1 MTGPPA
7 PRRTLPTTPDHV
19 LPLLARNCRDECSGY
34 VSFALKPEM
43 SRYRRPFTTTTYG
56 SMPVRPCT
64 SRKSSGLPLVP
75 RPRESDALLGSSNTS
90 NSSSSSDHPSE
101 TESDSDSSCTTS
113 TSLQSILRLPSADLS
128 CRSFKKH
135 ASVEFALEI
144 LPDDDEDNGD
154 HDVKRRRMAA
164 RCLPRRLTI
173 EEKTAL
179 YQVRPDLEL
188 VPTVLLLSELEELQR
203 RRQRKLMVSL
213 LGASLVLLMMIVF
226 YYLVAQ
232 M

>member
-1 MTGPPA
+1 MTGPSA
-7 PRRTLPTTPDHV
+7 PKRTLPTTPDHV
-19 LPLLARNCRDECSGY
+19 LPLLARNCRDERSGY

-43 SRYRRPFTTTTYG
+43 SRYQRPFTTTTYG

-75 RPRESDALLGSSNTS
+75 RPRESDALLGSSN
-90 NSSSSSDHPSE
+90 SSSSSDHPSE
-101 TESDSDSSCTTS
+101 TESDSDSSSCTTS
-113 TSLQSILRLPSADLS
+113 TSLQSILRFPSTDFS

-154 HDVKRRRMAA
+154 DDVKRRRLAA
-164 RCLPRRLTI
+164 RCLPRRLTL